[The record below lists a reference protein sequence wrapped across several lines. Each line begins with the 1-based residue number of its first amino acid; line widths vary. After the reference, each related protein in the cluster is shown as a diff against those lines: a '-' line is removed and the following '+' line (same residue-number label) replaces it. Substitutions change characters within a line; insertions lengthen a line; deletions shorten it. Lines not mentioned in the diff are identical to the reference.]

1 MKGNLLRRMKMSKK
15 EAVDLNV
22 LLKKTSEAENTLLVK
37 RNKNLSKNLRKFIKY
52 KRKIAEFEQQD

>member
-1 MKGNLLRRMKMSKK
+1 MKGNLLRRMKMNKK

>member
-1 MKGNLLRRMKMSKK
+1 MSKK
-15 EAVDLNV
+15 EAIDINV